1 MSESARPSPSPS
13 PAPARLPARARTRG
27 LVEQAFAA
35 LVRVAA
41 RAQTLEPDAAETA
54 DFERS
59 APLEAYAARV
69 FDDARC
75 VADWRAA
82 ARDAL
87 LRAPRA
93 TGDDADVPGAAR
105 KETTPLFP
113 RLASLYASRLRETA
127 EPSADDPEAVR
138 EAVDARRVC
147 WFVLALIARS
157 ASLDAA
163 RRFRSSARR
172 HDGETR
178 SGGSGPEANDATVSE
193 TSSASSPFAAAPS
206 GPATPAPGDARA
218 EALAEMARVVS
229 AETLALAS
237 RTASS
242 PRFDARLR
250 RGMNLGLARLCASL
264 AEVVGPPSLSDG
276 ASDETPRASR
286 DATSSD
292 SSDGDEGSGTGQR
305 DGFKKTTRRWWR
317 GGDGAG
323 RDETAPL
330 APLARRVASSH
341 VRRLTASPA
350 AWASLY
356 EFCVAACAAPRFVAT
371 STGALSAQ
379 STGWSPEDLA
389 FERAREE
396 ASALLDAAAA
406 ERGGAGAFRDD
417 ADPER
422 TDGDR
427 YGDRFPSPSD
437 ALVSAVASAAFAGLR
452 AAEDDRR
459 DAAAGAIAA
468 ILARHARD
476 ASLQS
481 RSARAAVAAAYAP
494 LLRTLVARRDEIFD
508 EPKLGTGNA
517 SIPAR
522 TRRNVL
528 ASFLSLARDADQ
540 NALWHWLVSDRP
552 DGIDPDAGEAF
563 ERAETPT
570 TTFTIASTFAS
581 TNPFGRARDATRVA
595 REPARRATR
604 PPRLVSFLRLL
615 CDALEA
621 FAFRA
626 EAKDEYVN
634 ASSSGDASADDSSR
648 LFDRSCSSS
657 LVAEGHRSTAVTSW
671 SWSSCGAAV
680 SWSPRH

>member
-1 MSESARPSPSPS
+1 MP
-13 PAPARLPARARTRG
+13 
-27 LVEQAFAA
+27 
-35 LVRVAA
+35 
-41 RAQTLEPDAAETA
+41 
-54 DFERS
+54 
-59 APLEAYAARV
+59 
-69 FDDARC
+69 
-75 VADWRAA
+75 
-82 ARDAL
+82 
-87 LRAPRA
+87 PRA
-93 TGDDADVPGAAR
+93 TAP
-105 KETTPLFP
+105 
-113 RLASLYASRLRETA
+113 TA
-127 EPSADDPEAVR
+127 
-138 EAVDARRVC
+138 
-147 WFVLALIARS
+147 
-157 ASLDAA
+157 
-163 RRFRSSARR
+163 
-172 HDGETR
+172 TK
-178 SGGSGPEANDATVSE
+178 
-193 TSSASSPFAAAPS
+193 AP
-206 GPATPAPGDARA
+206 AQAK
-218 EALAEMARVVS
+218 
-229 AETLALAS
+229 
-237 RTASS
+237 
-242 PRFDARLR
+242 
-250 RGMNLGLARLCASL
+250 
-264 AEVVGPPSLSDG
+264 
-276 ASDETPRASR
+276 
-286 DATSSD
+286 
-292 SSDGDEGSGTGQR
+292 GT
-305 DGFKKTTRRWWR
+305 DLKTTRRWWR

-595 REPARRATR
+595 REPARRAAH

-626 EAKDEYVN
+626 EQGRIVRVVV
-634 ASSSGDASADDSSR
+634 GGRVRRR
-648 LFDRSCSSS
+648 LFAALRSK
-657 LVAEGHRSTAVTSW
+657 LLFVARRRGHRSTAVTLVVLELLRRGGVVVAAAQKREDAFW
-671 SWSSCGAAV
+671 AKRGGAAARRRRRPVGAMFGRSGSV
-680 SWSPRH
+680 SREAREARERAEARSARAARAISPR